1 MLEYKVLK
9 PPWRAI
15 QMALV
20 CHSVG
25 EAVHFPH
32 FAPVPTPTN
41 QLTANR
47 IGGPNLLYIQYKE
60 YIQESS
66 NNRHNK
72 YCQKSPPG
80 GSF

>member
-1 MLEYKVLK
+1 MLEYKVSK

-15 QMALV
+15 GMALV
-20 CHSVG
+20 CHSAG

-32 FAPVPTPTN
+32 FASVPTPTN

-47 IGGPNLLYIQYKE
+47 IGGPNILYIQYKE

-66 NNRHNK
+66 NNRQNK
-72 YCQKSPPG
+72 WCQKSPPG
-80 GSF
+80 G